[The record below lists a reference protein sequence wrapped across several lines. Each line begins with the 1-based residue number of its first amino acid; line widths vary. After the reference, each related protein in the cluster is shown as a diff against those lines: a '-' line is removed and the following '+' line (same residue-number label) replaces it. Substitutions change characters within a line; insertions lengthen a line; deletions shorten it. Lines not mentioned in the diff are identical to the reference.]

1 MDKAHII
8 AHTKM
13 YMDLLV
19 QGIDPIS
26 KQRITE
32 DSVVL
37 QERMKK
43 CFAFVSEVFGE
54 MLENNGFVALTE
66 QDARRCRVVVSKA
79 EFSLSEQQIH
89 EISVSTKPI
98 SPNEFL
104 RRINKVVDEQSMEK
118 LSARSVNAWLVS
130 QGYLVESKFPVTINR
145 TARRPSDKA
154 AGIGIREEETVDPQ
168 TGETKRQMM
177 LSLQAQAYLLEHLEE
192 IARCK

>member
-1 MDKAHII
+1 MDKARII
-8 AHTKM
+8 AHTKL
-13 YMDLLV
+13 YMDLLA

-26 KQRITE
+26 KQRITD

-66 QDARRCRVVVSKA
+66 QDAQRCRVVISKA
-79 EFSLSEQQIH
+79 EFSLSEEQIH

-104 RRINKVVDEQSMEK
+104 RRVNKVVDQQYMEK
-118 LSARSVNAWLVS
+118 LSAKSVNAWLLS
-130 QGYLVESKFPVTINR
+130 QGYIVESKFPATINR
-145 TARRPSDKA
+145 TVRKPSDTA
-154 AGIGIREEETVDPQ
+154 AQIGIREEETVDPT
-168 TGETKRQMM
+168 TGEAKRQMVF
-177 LSLQAQAYLLEHLEE
+177 SLQAQAYLLEHLEE
-192 IARCK
+192 ITRCK

>member
-8 AHTKM
+8 AHTKL

-26 KQRITE
+26 KQRIAE

-66 QDARRCRVVVSKA
+66 QDAQRCRVVVDKEA
-79 EFSLSEQQIH
+79 FSLSEEQIH
-89 EISVSTKPI
+89 EIAVSTKPI
-98 SPNEFL
+98 SANEFL
-104 RRINKVVDEQSMEK
+104 RRVNKVVDQRSMEK
-118 LSARSVNAWLVS
+118 LSAKSVNAWLVS
-130 QGYLVESKFPVTINR
+130 QGYVVESKFPVTINR

-154 AGIGIREEETVDPQ
+154 AGIGIREEEIVDPE

>member
-26 KQRITE
+26 KKKIE
-32 DSVVL
+32 DDSVVL

-66 QDARRCRVVVSKA
+66 QDAQRCRVVVDKEA
-79 EFSLSEQQIH
+79 FSLNEQQIR
-89 EISVSTKPI
+89 EIFVSTKPI
-98 SPNEFL
+98 SENEFL
-104 RRINKVVDEQSMEK
+104 RRVNKVVDQRYMEK
-118 LSARSVNAWLVS
+118 LSAKSVNAWLLS
-130 QGYLVESKFPVTINR
+130 QGYVVESKFPVTINR

-154 AGIGIREEETVDPQ
+154 AHIGIREEEIVDPA